1 MSEANERANHT
12 PAAVARAATSSGG
25 RWLSLQWLSL
35 DTWAVLAALA
45 LAALV
50 KLHIL
55 NTVKW

>member
-1 MSEANERANHT
+1 MSEANEQANHS
-12 PAAVARAATSSGG
+12 PGAVARAATSAE
-25 RWLSLQWLSL
+25 RHWLSL

>member
-1 MSEANERANHT
+1 MSEANEQANHT
-12 PAAVARAATSSGG
+12 AGAVARAATSAE
-25 RWLSLQWLSL
+25 RRWLSL